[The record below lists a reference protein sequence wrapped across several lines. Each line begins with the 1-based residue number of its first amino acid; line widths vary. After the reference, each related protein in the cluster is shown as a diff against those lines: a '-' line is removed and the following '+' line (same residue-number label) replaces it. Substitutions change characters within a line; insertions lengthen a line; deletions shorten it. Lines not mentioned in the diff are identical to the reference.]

1 MDMLEIM
8 KKEEAYCS
16 DHRDMPGDHR
26 DMPGELQKKAKML
39 CWRYNQTSPEEGDV
53 RAEILRELLGTCH
66 PLTFIEPSF
75 RCDYGFNIHTHGLTV
90 INYNCVILDTSP
102 VHIGEN
108 AFIAP
113 GVCIACSG
121 FRCDYGFNIHTHGLT
136 VINYNCVILDT
147 SPVHI
152 GENAF
157 IAPGVCIACSGHS
170 KDAAQRAAGI
180 GTSAPVTI
188 GRDVWI
194 GANSTVCGGVSIGD
208 GTIIGTSGSEPIP
221 LSAAAFPS
229 GTGPSSGLEAWS
241 RRISHPG

>member
-1 MDMLEIM
+1 MDFLQRMQQNTP
-8 KKEEAYCS
+8 YCS
-16 DHRDMPGDHR
+16 RYTDMPSQ
-26 DMPGELQKKAKML
+26 LQQKAKTL
-39 CWRYNQTSPEEGDV
+39 CWQYNQTGPHQQQE
-53 RAEILRELLGTCH
+53 RAQLLQELLGSCH
-66 PLTFIEPSF
+66 PLIFIEPS
-75 RCDYGFNIHTHGLTV
+75 
-90 INYNCVILDTSP
+90 
-102 VHIGEN
+102 
-108 AFIAP
+108 
-113 GVCIACSG
+113 

-208 GTIIGTSGSEPIP
+208 GTIIGAGSVVTKDI
-221 LSAAAFPS
+221 PS
-229 GTGPSSGLEAWS
+229 GVIAAGNPCRVLRRVTEEDRCRITGEE
-241 RRISHPG
+241 RE

>member
-16 DHRDMPGDHR
+16 DHR

-121 FRCDYGFNIHTHGLT
+121 
-136 VINYNCVILDT
+136 
-147 SPVHI
+147 
-152 GENAF
+152 
-157 IAPGVCIACSGHS
+157 HS

-194 GANSTVCGGVSIGD
+194 GANSTVCGSVSIGD
-208 GTIIGTSGSEPIP
+208 GTHHRGRKRGHEGYPIRGDRCGQSLP
-221 LSAAAFPS
+221 GAPQGDGGGQVQDNGGRKGMILGDHPAF
-229 GTGPSSGLEAWS
+229 L
-241 RRISHPG
+241 

>member
-16 DHRDMPGDHR
+16 DHR

-113 GVCIACSG
+113 GVCMPAPAIPKTRPSG
-121 FRCDYGFNIHTHGLT
+121 RPGS
-136 VINYNCVILDT
+136 VRQRR
-147 SPVHI
+147 SPL
-152 GENAF
+152 A
-157 IAPGVCIACSGHS
+157 
-170 KDAAQRAAGI
+170 
-180 GTSAPVTI
+180 
-188 GRDVWI
+188 
-194 GANSTVCGGVSIGD
+194 
-208 GTIIGTSGSEPIP
+208 GTSGSEPIP
-221 LSAAAFPS
+221 LSAAAFPL
-229 GTGPSSGLEAWS
+229 GMGPSSGPEAWS

>member
-1 MDMLEIM
+1 M
-8 KKEEAYCS
+8 
-16 DHRDMPGDHR
+16 
-26 DMPGELQKKAKML
+26 
-39 CWRYNQTSPEEGDV
+39 

-66 PLTFIEPSF
+66 PLTFIEPS
-75 RCDYGFNIHTHGLTV
+75 
-90 INYNCVILDTSP
+90 
-102 VHIGEN
+102 
-108 AFIAP
+108 
-113 GVCIACSG
+113 

-194 GANSTVCGGVSIGD
+194 GANSTVCGGVSLGMDLIGA
-208 GTIIGTSGSEPIP
+208 GSVVTKDI
-221 LSAAAFPS
+221 PS
-229 GTGPSSGLEAWS
+229 GVIAAGNPCRVLRRVTEEDRCRITGEEGDDPRRSSRFPLKSRSSG
-241 RRISHPG
+241 